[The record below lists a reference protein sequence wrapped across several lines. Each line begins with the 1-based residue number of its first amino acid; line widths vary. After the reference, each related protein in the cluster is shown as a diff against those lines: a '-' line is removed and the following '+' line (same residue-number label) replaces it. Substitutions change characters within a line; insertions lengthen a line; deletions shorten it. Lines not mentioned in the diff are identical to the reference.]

1 MLNCLHTVLALTLS
15 VASKHAV
22 SSSQLKNLFEQ
33 PGMCKFQSRFTIQES
48 LYMYR
53 NKTPLREKG
62 SLQPYLLSFPRK
74 GILCA
79 I

>member
-15 VASKHAV
+15 VAIKHAV

-33 PGMCKFQSRFTIQES
+33 PGMCKIQSRVIIQEL

-62 SLQPYLLSFPRK
+62 VLS
-74 GILCA
+74 A
-79 I
+79 